1 MNAVEL
7 SQECTSGA
15 ETAEIAISSIV
26 HRIGDQGPR
35 LPNQVDGADLAVV
48 VALLAPG
55 AVFVRE
61 RNGGGTSLMRRE
73 ADGCWYFID

>member
-7 SQECTSGA
+7 KQQYPLEGA
-15 ETAEIAISSIV
+15 GTPPPMSWHQHHQSEGQA
-26 HRIGDQGPR
+26 
-35 LPNQVDGADLAVV
+35 DGADLAVV

-61 RNGGGTSLMRRE
+61 RNGGGTWSMRRE